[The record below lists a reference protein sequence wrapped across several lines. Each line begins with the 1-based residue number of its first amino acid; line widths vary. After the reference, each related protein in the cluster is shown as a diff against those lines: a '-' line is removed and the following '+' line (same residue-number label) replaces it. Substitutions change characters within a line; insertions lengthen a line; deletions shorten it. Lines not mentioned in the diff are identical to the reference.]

1 MPHIHIGEKKNTMNS
16 YMLTNWTTQKKKMG
30 KFLDI
35 FKLTRL
41 KQECINN
48 HNRIIMSSEI
58 EFVMKNNCQEIK
70 VQDLIVL
77 RENSTKHIKK
87 NKYSPF

>member
-1 MPHIHIGEKKNTMNS
+1 MNS
-16 YMLTNWTTQKKKMG
+16 YMLTNGTTQKKMG

-58 EFVMKNNCQEIK
+58 EFAMKNNFQEIK

-77 RENSTKHIKK
+77 RENSTEHIKK
-87 NKYSPF
+87 SKYSPF